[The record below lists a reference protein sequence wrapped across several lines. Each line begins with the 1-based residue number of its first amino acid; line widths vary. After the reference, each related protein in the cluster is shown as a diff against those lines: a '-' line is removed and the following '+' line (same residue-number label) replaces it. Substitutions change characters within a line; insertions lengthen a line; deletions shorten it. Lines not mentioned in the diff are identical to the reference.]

1 MFLSNILIL
10 DFRFITGNFL
20 FFRGGR
26 GEEEEEEEARFK
38 GKEIPEVKFLN
49 NLVKK

>member
-10 DFRFITGNFL
+10 DFRSITGNFL

-26 GEEEEEEEARFK
+26 GEEEEEEARFK

-49 NLVKK
+49 NLVEK

>member
-20 FFRGGR
+20 FFREGR
-26 GEEEEEEEARFK
+26 GEEEEKEARFK

-49 NLVKK
+49 NLVEK